1 METKLA
7 SGRIRRFLHERT
19 QQAALLGVI
28 LIVSIL
34 VQLRTGGSFLT
45 ASNLNEMMREASMLI
60 IVSVGMMIVI
70 VGGGID
76 LSVGSVMGLS
86 GMIAALTLRANPQMP
101 VIAVFLVAMGVGLIC
116 GVITGFVVAELRI
129 FPLIGTLAHV
139 IFCVV

>member
-45 ASNLNEMMREASMLI
+45 ACH
-60 IVSVGMMIVI
+60 
-70 VGGGID
+70 
-76 LSVGSVMGLS
+76 
-86 GMIAALTLRANPQMP
+86 
-101 VIAVFLVAMGVGLIC
+101 C
-116 GVITGFVVAELRI
+116 GRRY
-129 FPLIGTLAHV
+129 
-139 IFCVV
+139 

>member
-1 METKLA
+1 METKLV

-19 QQAALLGVI
+19 QQVALLGVI

-70 VGGGID
+70 V
-76 LSVGSVMGLS
+76 LS
-86 GMIAALTLRANPQMP
+86 
-101 VIAVFLVAMGVGLIC
+101 LIH
-116 GVITGFVVAELRI
+116 I
-129 FPLIGTLAHV
+129 
-139 IFCVV
+139 

>member
-1 METKLA
+1 METKLV

-86 GMIAALTLRANPQMP
+86 GMIAALTLRANP
-101 VIAVFLVAMGVGLIC
+101 
-116 GVITGFVVAELRI
+116 
-129 FPLIGTLAHV
+129 
-139 IFCVV
+139 